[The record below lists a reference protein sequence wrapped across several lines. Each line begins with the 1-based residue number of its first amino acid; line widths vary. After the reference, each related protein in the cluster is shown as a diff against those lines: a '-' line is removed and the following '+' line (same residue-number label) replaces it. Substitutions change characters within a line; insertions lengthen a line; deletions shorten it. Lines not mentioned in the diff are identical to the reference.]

1 MKPSPYNYAA
11 ALCARRE
18 YCAADIAQLLY
29 RHKVEVDEIEAVVQ
43 RLIDERFIDHERY
56 VCAFVNDKFRFAH
69 WGRIKIRYALRQK
82 GIDDNLIN
90 HAFDE
95 MIREED
101 YEQAV
106 KDFINARLKT
116 TRGRTPYEVRQK
128 VMRAALSRGYEMD
141 YLHDIDMEDVD

>member
-11 ALCARRE
+11 NLCARRE
-18 YCAADIAQLLY
+18 YCATDIAQLLY
-29 RHKVEVDEIEAVVQ
+29 RHKVEADEIEAIVK

-56 VCAFVNDKFRFAH
+56 VRAFINDKFRFAH

-90 HAFDE
+90 SAFDE

-106 KDFINARLKT
+106 KDFIQARLKA

-141 YLHDIDMEDVD
+141 YLHDMDIEDVD

>member
-29 RHKVEVDEIEAVVQ
+29 RHKVEADEIEAVVQ
-43 RLIDERFIDHERY
+43 RL
-56 VCAFVNDKFRFAH
+56 NDKFRFAH
-69 WGRIKIRYALRQK
+69 WGRIKIRYALPQK
-82 GIDDNLIN
+82 DIDDNLIN
-90 HAFDE
+90 RAFDK

-116 TRGRTPYEVRQK
+116 THGRTPYEVRQK
-128 VMRAALSRGYEMD
+128 VMRAALSSGYEMN